1 MLQYILRRVL
11 LIIPTM
17 LVVSIVAFVIIQL
30 PPGDFLT
37 VLASRLASSGE
48 TVDQATL
55 EIYKVRYGL
64 GEPIYVQYWKWIFGI
79 VTRGDYGESFLWN
92 QPVSLLIGERMGLTI
107 ALSTVTLIF
116 TWLIAFPVGIYSA
129 VRKYSIGDFVAT
141 FLGFIGLATPNFMIA
156 LIFMWISFKYFN
168 FTVGGLFSADYI
180 NAPWSLEK
188 VFDLMKHLWIP
199 MIILGTGGTAGLIR
213 VMRNNLLDELHRP
226 YVVTA
231 RSKGMKENALIMKYP
246 VRMALNPFVS
256 TVGWSL
262 PGLVSGETIVAT
274 VLSLPTAGPL
284 LLQALM
290 SQDMYLAGAFILLL
304 SLLTIIGTLVS
315 DVLLA
320 FLDPRIRFE

>member
-64 GEPIYVQYWKWIFGI
+64 GEPIYVQYWKWIVGI

-107 ALSTVTLIF
+107 ALSTITLIF

>member
-1 MLQYILRRVL
+1 MLQYIVRRIL
-11 LIIPTM
+11 LIIPTI

-37 VLASRLASSGE
+37 VLASRLASTGE
-48 TVDQATL
+48 QVDQATL
-55 EIYKVRYGL
+55 DVLKERYGL
-64 GEPIYVQYWKWIFGI
+64 GQPVYVQYWKWITGI
-79 VTRGDYGESFLWN
+79 LLRGDFGESFLWN
-92 QPVSLLIGERMGLTI
+92 QPVRSLIGERLGLTI

-116 TWLIAFPVGIYSA
+116 TWMIAFPTGIYSA
-129 VRKYSIGDFVAT
+129 VKKYSVGDFVAT
-141 FLGFIGLATPNFMIA
+141 FFGFVGLATPNFMIA
-156 LIFMWISFKYFN
+156 LILMWISFKYFGV
-168 FTVGGLFSADYI
+168 TVGGLFSEQYI
-180 NAPWSLEK
+180 NAPWSLGK
-188 VFDLMKHLWIP
+188 VVDLMQHLWIP
-199 MIILGTGGTAGLIR
+199 MVILGTSGTAGLIR

-226 YVVTA
+226 YVTTA
-231 RSKGMKENALIMKYP
+231 RSKGMKETDLIMKYP

-290 SQDMYLAGAFILLL
+290 SQDMYLAGAFILML
-304 SLLTIIGTLVS
+304 SLLTIIGTLIS
-315 DVLLA
+315 DILLA